1 MADSHSPQPH
11 ILVLT
16 FPAQSH
22 INPAL
27 QLAKRLAAAGAF
39 VTFATSAS
47 AIKRMP
53 SPSAA
58 TPNISFASLYD
69 GDSIPTDPAVDP
81 AVFLAE
87 FCRLGRISAADIVAS
102 FAAEGR
108 PVTCIVYTILLP
120 WAADLA
126 RHLGLPSFLFWIQP
140 AALFSIYYRYFD
152 DGYSDQIVSSIN
164 AAELINLPGLPPLAK
179 EDLPSFLLPDTPHGF
194 MVTAISNLFEELRKG
209 EGKPRVLAN
218 TFDAL
223 EKDALEAI
231 AGEVEVTTVGP
242 MIPSAFLDGKNK
254 SDTSFGG
261 DIFSTSPD
269 DDYIRWLGG
278 KDEASI
284 VYISFGSFSVLS
296 KRQMEEIF
304 GAIKESGYRFM
315 WVMRKSEIQEEEA
328 QMEEFRARL
337 CRETEQQGG
346 IVVGWCSQVEV
357 LSHPAV
363 GCFVTHCGWNS
374 TSEGLA
380 AGVPMVCI
388 PQWSDQLTNAKLVQ
402 DVWKAG
408 VRAKSDSEG
417 GVVEA
422 GELRRC
428 LEAAMREEVRETVK
442 KWGVAAREAA
452 GEGGSSEKNIL
463 AFVERLKRSGRV

>member
-1 MADSHSPQPH
+1 MAASHSPQPH

-39 VTFATSAS
+39 VTFSTSAS
-47 AIKRMP
+47 AINRMS

-58 TPNISFASLYD
+58 NPNISFASLYE
-69 GDSIPTDPAVDP
+69 GDSLPIDP
-81 AVFLAE
+81 AVFLVE
-87 FCRLGRISAADIVAS
+87 FCRLGPIGAADIVAS
-102 FAAEGR
+102 VAAEGR

-120 WAADLA
+120 WAADLS
-126 RHLGLPSFLFWIQP
+126 RHLALPSFLFWIQP

-194 MVTAISNLFEELRKG
+194 MVTAFSNLFEELRKG
-209 EGKPRVLAN
+209 EGKPRLLAN

-231 AGEVEVTTVGP
+231 AEEVEVTTVGP

-261 DIFSTSPD
+261 DIISTSPD
-269 DDYIRWLGG
+269 DDYIRWLGE

-296 KRQMEEIF
+296 QRQMEEIL
-304 GAIKESGYRFM
+304 GAIKESGYPFM
-315 WVMRKSEIQEEEA
+315 WVMRKSEIQEEA
-328 QMEEFRARL
+328 QMEEFRVRVY
-337 CRETEQQGG
+337 RETEQQGG

-374 TSEGLA
+374 TAEGLA

-388 PQWSDQLTNAKLVQ
+388 PQWSDQPTNAKLVQ

-408 VRAKSDSEG
+408 VRAKSDSED

-428 LEAAMREEVRETVK
+428 LEAAMRDEMRETVK
-442 KWGVAAREAA
+442 KWGVAARVAA

-463 AFVERLKRSGRV
+463 AFVEKLKGSGRV